1 MGLTTAKLTRVLIY
15 GEDDEDTE
23 TLRLRY
29 QESFNERAFAGNAKD
44 YHDKTLGIAGV
55 GAVKVIRAWNGP
67 GTVKLVILDSVFG
80 KATDVLVQTVQK
92 EFDPNKDGH
101 GDGLAPIGHAV
112 TVDTASEVTVN
123 IAATITYDNG
133 YDLNTCKTQIE
144 TAIEEYFAGLRKNW
158 ENQSKLV
165 VRIASID
172 AAIMGV
178 KGVVDVTGT
187 TLNGGGNVE
196 LTEYEIRYWGWLLM
210 ADRYI
215 NLKELLPLYLQAY
228 KELAAPMDAETP
240 EFRAIETEH
249 NRIIANRY
257 IVTCDEEG
265 IVRYEKLM
273 GIQPKADDTLKD
285 RIFRC
290 ITKWNVC
297 LPYNYA
303 FLNQKLKELCGAEY
317 TLDLDIAGQT
327 VTVKV
332 GLAQKNQYDVV
343 AEMLEEIV
351 PCNLQLNLSL
361 LYNQYRTL
369 KPYPHIILAQ
379 FTHWELRNLSIPRN
393 LSAAVEN
400 IAAYTVMI
408 WHASQWKRLRI

>member
-1 MGLTTAKLTRVLIY
+1 MYEEQTFDAIMQRMLERIPDTLDKRESSPVYMALAPAAVELASLYVGFDCMLAETFGDTASREYLIRLCADRGITPKTATYSVLELETDVEVPVGTRFTGGDHFYKVTASGQVTCEQPGAAGNEYLGDVIPVEYVMGLTTAKLTRVLIY

-80 KATDVLVQTVQK
+80 KATDVLIQTVQK

-123 IAATITYDNG
+123 IAATLTYDNG
-133 YDLNTCKTQIE
+133 YDLNTCKPQIE

-196 LTEYEIRYWGWLLM
+196 LTEYEIPVLGV
-210 ADRYI
+210 
-215 NLKELLPLYLQAY
+215 
-228 KELAAPMDAETP
+228 
-240 EFRAIETEH
+240 
-249 NRIIANRY
+249 
-257 IVTCDEEG
+257 VTYG
-265 IVRYEKLM
+265 
-273 GIQPKADDTLKD
+273 
-285 RIFRC
+285 
-290 ITKWNVC
+290 
-297 LPYNYA
+297 
-303 FLNQKLKELCGAEY
+303 
-317 TLDLDIAGQT
+317 
-327 VTVKV
+327 
-332 GLAQKNQYDVV
+332 
-343 AEMLEEIV
+343 
-351 PCNLQLNLSL
+351 
-361 LYNQYRTL
+361 
-369 KPYPHIILAQ
+369 
-379 FTHWELRNLSIPRN
+379 
-393 LSAAVEN
+393 
-400 IAAYTVMI
+400 
-408 WHASQWKRLRI
+408 

>member
-1 MGLTTAKLTRVLIY
+1 MYEEQTFDAIMQRMLERIPDTLDKRESSPIYMALAPAAVELASLYVGFDCMLTETFGDTASREYLIRLCADRGITPKTATYAVLELETDVAVPVGTRFTGGDHIYKVTASGQVTCEQPGAVGNEYLGDVIPVEYVMGLTTAKLTRVLIY

-80 KATDVLVQTVQK
+80 KATDVLIQTVQK

-196 LTEYEIRYWGWLLM
+196 LTEYEIPVLGV
-210 ADRYI
+210 
-215 NLKELLPLYLQAY
+215 
-228 KELAAPMDAETP
+228 
-240 EFRAIETEH
+240 
-249 NRIIANRY
+249 
-257 IVTCDEEG
+257 VTYG
-265 IVRYEKLM
+265 
-273 GIQPKADDTLKD
+273 
-285 RIFRC
+285 
-290 ITKWNVC
+290 
-297 LPYNYA
+297 
-303 FLNQKLKELCGAEY
+303 
-317 TLDLDIAGQT
+317 
-327 VTVKV
+327 
-332 GLAQKNQYDVV
+332 
-343 AEMLEEIV
+343 
-351 PCNLQLNLSL
+351 
-361 LYNQYRTL
+361 
-369 KPYPHIILAQ
+369 
-379 FTHWELRNLSIPRN
+379 
-393 LSAAVEN
+393 
-400 IAAYTVMI
+400 
-408 WHASQWKRLRI
+408 